1 MVEDMGREQ
10 MRAADADR
18 ERVVERL
25 RAALEE
31 GRLDLHEFDERLQG
45 AYAAKTYGDLD
56 ALLTDL
62 PLAALPVPQGP
73 APLPVPLAGRP
84 TGEWLVHVW
93 QGLVPT
99 ALVLTAIWALSGFG
113 DYWPVWVI
121 GPWGALLIWQTITGL
136 VSGAPRR
143 MVEERAAKALA
154 ERDAEE
160 RKQERKRER
169 KALENERIARGIP
182 SAKEKKGD
190 MSGSSGG
197 DTPDHG

>member
-1 MVEDMGREQ
+1 MLEGMGRDQ
-10 MRAADADR
+10 MRAGDADR

-25 RAALEE
+25 RTALEE
-31 GRLDLHEFDERLQG
+31 GRLELHEFDERLQR

-62 PLAALPVPQGP
+62 PLAAPLVPKGSAPVGP
-73 APLPVPLAGRP
+73 AGNP

-99 ALVLTAIWALSGFG
+99 ALVLTVIWAISGMG

-121 GPWGALLIWQTITGL
+121 GPWGLLLIWQTVSGL
-136 VSGAPRR
+136 ISGAPRR
-143 MVEERAAKALA
+143 RVEERAAEALKEREA
-154 ERDAEE
+154 EVS
-160 RKQERKRER
+160 KRER
-169 KALENERIARGIP
+169 KALEDERIARGIP
-182 SAKEKKGD
+182 SLREKKD
-190 MSGSSGG
+190 HVSDSSSG